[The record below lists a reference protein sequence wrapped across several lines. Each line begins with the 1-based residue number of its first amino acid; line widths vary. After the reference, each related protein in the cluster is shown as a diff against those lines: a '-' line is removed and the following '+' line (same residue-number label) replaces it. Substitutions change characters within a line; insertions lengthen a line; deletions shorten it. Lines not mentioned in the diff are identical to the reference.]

1 MGLFD
6 MKKWEYKGLIILTV
20 FLVLCLLLSD
30 TIKNLSLAKVKITS
44 ATKGRLEATQSY
56 QGFLAFSDITDIALS
71 LENDE
76 SIAITKVL
84 AIPGQYV
91 SKGDKLI
98 EAKIIDYDTM
108 VGELN
113 KTYDEI
119 MQEYLALERNNNGLR
134 LRTIEMEWIA
144 AYDTLMVAEKDV
156 MQAQVNLQLAANL
169 AGVELIDG
177 KLPATVS
184 DNRLVALNQEVQNA
198 LEVQA
203 EAQEQY
209 DDANRLGISDS
220 VVEYIIKKRELKAS
234 IEEIQDKLVRLELL
248 KKQVTSIEA
257 PHDGYIVEIMAEEG
271 ATYTGEMPLFS
282 MNTEGLAPVLR
293 VVVSD
298 DAQGVE
304 TGSKVSLSRID
315 GETMTKQV
323 ETTSINNEG
332 KTYFDITLE
341 QDEIIALGGA
351 IRLTETGTEA
361 TLSYRASQT
370 TTLIPSYAVRGTE
383 DDRFIFI
390 VQYKTGSLGKSEASV
405 YQQGITVID
414 ESGDY
419 VSVEEDLS
427 QSSIAYMEDRTLAN
441 GAHVLIY

>member
-169 AGVELIDG
+169 AGVELING

-282 MNTEGLAPVLR
+282 
-293 VVVSD
+293 
-298 DAQGVE
+298 
-304 TGSKVSLSRID
+304 
-315 GETMTKQV
+315 
-323 ETTSINNEG
+323 
-332 KTYFDITLE
+332 
-341 QDEIIALGGA
+341 
-351 IRLTETGTEA
+351 
-361 TLSYRASQT
+361 
-370 TTLIPSYAVRGTE
+370 
-383 DDRFIFI
+383 
-390 VQYKTGSLGKSEASV
+390 
-405 YQQGITVID
+405 
-414 ESGDY
+414 
-419 VSVEEDLS
+419 
-427 QSSIAYMEDRTLAN
+427 
-441 GAHVLIY
+441 

>member
-1 MGLFD
+1 

-169 AGVELIDG
+169 AGVELING

-220 VVEYIIKKRELKAS
+220 VVEYIIKRGSL
-234 IEEIQDKLVRLELL
+234 KLV
-248 KKQVTSIEA
+248 
-257 PHDGYIVEIMAEEG
+257 
-271 ATYTGEMPLFS
+271 
-282 MNTEGLAPVLR
+282 
-293 VVVSD
+293 
-298 DAQGVE
+298 
-304 TGSKVSLSRID
+304 SKRF
-315 GETMTKQV
+315 K
-323 ETTSINNEG
+323 IN
-332 KTYFDITLE
+332 
-341 QDEIIALGGA
+341 
-351 IRLTETGTEA
+351 
-361 TLSYRASQT
+361 
-370 TTLIPSYAVRGTE
+370 
-383 DDRFIFI
+383 
-390 VQYKTGSLGKSEASV
+390 SLGLN
-405 YQQGITVID
+405 Y
-414 ESGDY
+414 
-419 VSVEEDLS
+419 
-427 QSSIAYMEDRTLAN
+427 
-441 GAHVLIY
+441 